1 MFLLVPAYPGCP
13 GSKAV
18 KRSLLLLSV
27 NYNNLMPTFCSCFIG
42 YRKQCFNSGEL
53 WAGFLCQFSS
63 GIFTR
68 FELCIRVRRG
78 CVINFESL
86 VSINWKTIFIKMA
99 VVLVMWIFQK
109 AVPLKELLPC
119 LLFISQQMFPILH
132 KWRYYDAR
140 ARDRIGL

>member
-63 GIFTR
+63 SIFTR
-68 FELCIRVRRG
+68 FKLCIRVRRG

-99 VVLVMWIFQK
+99 VVLVHVDISESRPTEGTVAMF
-109 AVPLKELLPC
+109 AV
-119 LLFISQQMFPILH
+119 H
-132 KWRYYDAR
+132 
-140 ARDRIGL
+140 